1 VEGHQSAQQVRR
13 VFPIPHAAFIASPRA
28 APILYA
34 NASLCSKAGAAAW
47 LPCTANSTWQIDPS
61 CSWIPARVLSALHLG
76 LTAAGLCVAVGY
88 VVRAVRRFAYG
99 YLCTRTDIDLLQLYG
114 LFCTFEYP

>member
-34 NASLCSKAGAAAW
+34 NASLRPKAGAAAHR
-47 LPCTANSTWQIDPS
+47 ANSTWQIDPS

-99 YLCTRTDIDLLQLYG
+99 YLCTWTDIDLLQLYG